1 MARVANHC
9 HYNHLVPGPA
19 AGFACLAMIVDE
31 AVAPS
36 VCSEVLLVEAGEG
49 LVLSVCWVQEPAR
62 TGTQDCQVGPGEE
75 WELGLPGVV
84 AQLVVVG

>member
-1 MARVANHC
+1 MT
-9 HYNHLVPGPA
+9 
-19 AGFACLAMIVDE
+19 VDE

-36 VCSEVLLVEAGEG
+36 VRSEVLLVEAGEG

-75 WELGLPGVV
+75 WELELGLPGVV

>member
-1 MARVANHC
+1 MARVAKHC

-19 AGFACLAMIVDE
+19 AGFACLVMTVDE

-36 VCSEVLLVEAGEG
+36 VRSEVLLVEAGEG

-62 TGTQDCQVGPGEE
+62 TGTQDCQVGPEE
-75 WELGLPGVV
+75 E
-84 AQLVVVG
+84 